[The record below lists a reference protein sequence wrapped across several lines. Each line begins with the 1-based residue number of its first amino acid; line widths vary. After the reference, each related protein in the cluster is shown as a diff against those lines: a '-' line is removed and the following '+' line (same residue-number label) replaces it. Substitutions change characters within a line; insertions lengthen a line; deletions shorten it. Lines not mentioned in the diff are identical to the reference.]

1 MSDDEVAT
9 AVAARFR
16 ASVPPIFRIAVISGP
31 DSGQSC
37 VVDGSLPGSL
47 LVGQS
52 PVADLRLSDPLV
64 SRRHAT
70 LDLDA
75 GKLELVDCGSTNGTR
90 VNGVLVRSA
99 WLEGGEQIRVGD
111 SVLVVERTEGAQR
124 APSASRDTFGKVVGR
139 SPEMRRLYPLLERL
153 AQSNVPLVI
162 EGETGTGKEVV
173 AEALHGASA
182 RAEKPFVVFDCTTV
196 APNLLE
202 SELFGHERGAFTGA
216 IAQRRGVFE
225 QAHGGTLLIDEIGDL
240 ELSLQPKLLRALE
253 RSEVKRVG
261 SDQPIKVDVRVISAT
276 RRNLD
281 QAVEEGRFRDDLFH
295 RLAVARIALPPL
307 RRRQGD
313 IAVLGELFAREFG
326 GRSLPDG
333 VLRRFDEHDWPGNV
347 RELRNA
353 VARHFAL
360 GELADAPVSSRDV
373 EAPRGADGYLDRIV
387 ATGDPL
393 PVARAKVV
401 REFERRYIEHVL
413 EKHGGNVTEAAAAS
427 GLALRYFQLLKSGKR
442 R

>member
-1 MSDDEVAT
+1 MNEDEVAT

-16 ASVPPIFRIAVISGP
+16 GGAAPVFRIVVVQGP
-31 DSGQSC
+31 DIGQSR
-37 VVDGSLPGSL
+37 VVDGSLPGAL

-52 PVADLRLSDPLV
+52 PVSDFRLSDPLV

-70 LDLDA
+70 LDLSA
-75 GKLELVDCGSTNGTR
+75 GKLGIVDCGSTNGTR

-99 WLEGGEQIRVGD
+99 WLDGGEQIRIGD
-111 SVLVVERTEGAQR
+111 SVLAVERSAGSQR
-124 APSASRDTFGKVVGR
+124 EPSAAGAAFGKVVGR

-153 AQSNVPLVI
+153 AKSDVPLVI

-173 AEALHGASA
+173 AEALHAAGA
-182 RAEKPFVVFDCTTV
+182 RAGRPFVVFDCTTV
-196 APNLLE
+196 APNLVE

-216 IAQRRGVFE
+216 VTQRRGVFE
-225 QAHGGTLLIDEIGDL
+225 LAHGGTLFIDEIGDL

-261 SDQPIKVDVRVISAT
+261 SDQPVKVDVRVISAT

-295 RLAVARIALPPL
+295 RLAVARIELPPL

-313 IAVLGELFAREFG
+313 IPVLGELFAREFSG
-326 GRSLPDG
+326 QALPDA
-333 VLRRFDEHDWPGNV
+333 VTRRFEDHSWPGNV

-360 GELADAPVSSRDV
+360 GELAEAPAPGRELDAP
-373 EAPRGADGYLDRIV
+373 AAGDGYLDRVV
-387 ATGDPL
+387 ASGEPL
-393 PVARAKVV
+393 PLARAKVV

-413 EKHGGNVTEAAAAS
+413 QKHGGNVSEAAAAS